1 MENIMYLDDYINL
14 YIQKENK
21 IYIIKPYKDT
31 LENGKIINREKFIKK
46 MTKVFNEKK
55 INKFFNAEISI
66 IINSLI
72 NSEDKKV
79 IEYCLNEINY
89 KKVNFIREEK
99 FLKLDKNSLYI
110 NCNQTYI
117 NFYYIDYKGN
127 TLIKNYQNDDLNK
140 TRNEIPDLLNQLMY
154 VIPEGVRMESIKNTE
169 GRHVVIDAQGVKYEQ
184 LGYFKAKIK
193 SEGILNNV
201 TSTGGNKESDVITI
215 RIEGDLP

>member
-140 TRNEIPDLLNQLMY
+140 NIFSEIVQKINKKDIYLY
-154 VIPEGVRMESIKNTE
+154 GKNYIEMVDTLE
-169 GRHVVIDAQGVKYEQ
+169 KEAVNYY
-184 LGYFKAKIK
+184 YFED
-193 SEGILNNV
+193 SNNLII
-201 TSTGGNKESDVITI
+201 N
-215 RIEGDLP
+215 LALQ

>member
-140 TRNEIPDLLNQLMY
+140 NIFSKIVQKINKKDIYLY
-154 VIPEGVRMESIKNTE
+154 GKNYIEMVDTLE
-169 GRHVVIDAQGVKYEQ
+169 KETVNYY
-184 LGYFKAKIK
+184 YFED
-193 SEGILNNV
+193 SNNLII
-201 TSTGGNKESDVITI
+201 N
-215 RIEGDLP
+215 LALQ

>member
-140 TRNEIPDLLNQLMY
+140 NIFSKIVQKINKKDIYLY
-154 VIPEGVRMESIKNTE
+154 GKNYIEMVDTLE
-169 GRHVVIDAQGVKYEQ
+169 KEAVNYY
-184 LGYFKAKIK
+184 YFED
-193 SEGILNNV
+193 SNNLII
-201 TSTGGNKESDVITI
+201 N
-215 RIEGDLP
+215 LALQ